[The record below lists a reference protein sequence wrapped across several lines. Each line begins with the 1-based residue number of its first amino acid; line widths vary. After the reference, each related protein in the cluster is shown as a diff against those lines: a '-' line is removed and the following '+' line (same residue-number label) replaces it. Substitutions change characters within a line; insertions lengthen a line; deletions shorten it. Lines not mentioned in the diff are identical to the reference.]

1 MAPGQDVVLARE
13 MTFENIMH
21 KKTADT
27 NEGFSAMLKKDKD
40 AQRAAVS
47 DYFQHWDNKEA
58 KTETAEDRAVRNTYS
73 RQLDTH
79 LLLSSGGRNS
89 GLLLTKLYT

>member
-27 NEGFSAMLKKDKD
+27 NEGFSAMLKKDKE
-40 AQRAAVS
+40 AQRAAVAE
-47 DYFQHWDNKEA
+47 YFQHWDNKEA
-58 KTETAEDRAVRNTYS
+58 KTETAEDRAIRTIFIS
-73 RQLDTH
+73 PIPTD
-79 LLLSSGGRNS
+79 SF
-89 GLLLTKLYT
+89 